1 MSALPSLNLW
11 RAEGLRL
18 RRQPLAWRAL
28 GALLAV
34 LLAAST
40 WAGLEAR
47 ARHEAAVA
55 HEVRQAER
63 LREALQQFAD
73 APPGPATAVATYQ
86 LGRGDLGLTRMAVG
100 DGLAL
105 GVQRLKQLPTAL
117 KASLDSRHVD
127 ARSSGPLL
135 NPLLTDTGLPDVP
148 AVVALLLPL
157 VALVLCTG
165 LLQEEGEQ
173 GRLGL
178 LRLQSRRGMG
188 AWLVAAL
195 GWRWLALCV
204 VAVLG
209 TLPALLLG
217 PGDPAVAG
225 PWLTALLAFCAL
237 WVLLGGLLSLVS
249 LSSAMALLAA
259 LGLWLLLT
267 FIVPAALV
275 WAAQREAPMPS
286 RLAAIVAIRDAQ
298 QHSEDHEAQLARAW
312 FDQHPDVAAHLPA
325 TWPASFVVRVLDQEQ
340 RLRPLLHRFDDSRA
354 RQAAFVERWAWLSP
368 GLALVLHGERL
379 AGVDTASHL
388 RYLREVEAFENRWRD
403 FLVPHVMNRSGITA
417 EQLTGLPRFSGLP
430 LRD

>member
-1 MSALPSLNLW
+1 MRALPSLDLW

-18 RRQPLAWRAL
+18 RRQPLAWLAL
-28 GALLAV
+28 GALLLV
-34 LLAAST
+34 LLATST

-47 ARHEAAVA
+47 AWREAGAAHEA
-55 HEVRQAER
+55 RQAER
-63 LREALQQFAD
+63 LQEALRQFGD
-73 APPGPATAVATYQ
+73 ARPGPATATATYQ

-105 GVQRLKQLPTAL
+105 GVQRLRQWPTAL

-127 ARSSGPLL
+127 ARSPGPLQ
-135 NPLLTDTGLPDVP
+135 NPLLADTGLPGLP

-157 VALVLCTG
+157 VALVLCAG

-188 AWLVAAL
+188 AWLGAAL
-195 GWRWLALCV
+195 GWRLLALCA

-209 TLPALLLG
+209 TLPALLL
-217 PGDPAVAG
+217 DPAGLAVA
-225 PWLTALLAFCAL
+225 WRWWAALLAFCAL
-237 WVLLGGLLSLVS
+237 WVLLGGLLSLAPV
-249 LSSAMALLAA
+249 SSAMALLAA

-286 RLAAIVAIRDAQ
+286 RLAAIVAIRQAQ
-298 QHSEDHEAQLARAW
+298 QHSEDHEAELARAW
-312 FDQHPDVAAHLPA
+312 FDQHPGIPARLPA

-340 RLRPLLHRFDDSRA
+340 RLRPLLRRFDDSRA
-354 RQAAFVERWAWLSP
+354 RQAALVERWAWLSP

-379 AGVDTASHL
+379 AGTDTASHL
-388 RYLREVEAFENRWRD
+388 RYLREVAAFEDRWRN
-403 FLVPHVMNRSGITA
+403 FLVPHVMDGAGLTA
-417 EQLTGLPRFSGLP
+417 PQLAGLPKF
-430 LRD
+430 